1 MVFVR
6 RQTESLQESEGV
18 RSAVSYREKVG
29 EVAEN
34 GSSNDQL
41 NLRTELPSELEINM
55 QWTLNT
61 EYIYHLSYSSSLLRS
76 SRLCYSHD
84 STCSAYPL
92 VLLPGRLCWCRP
104 ARKRNIWGFVSH
116 HPGIQSARWLI
127 ISFVAWNVPFSSWH
141 YSLI

>member
-55 QWTLNT
+55 Q
-61 EYIYHLSYSSSLLRS
+61 
-76 SRLCYSHD
+76 
-84 STCSAYPL
+84 
-92 VLLPGRLCWCRP
+92 
-104 ARKRNIWGFVSH
+104 
-116 HPGIQSARWLI
+116 
-127 ISFVAWNVPFSSWH
+127 
-141 YSLI
+141 